1 MTQQQLILKRGFDV
15 LVSLLLFPLFF
26 IPVLFLVL
34 IATIETKQW
43 GVFQQTRVGQ
53 HGRLFSIY
61 KIRTL
66 SGHAHALGRYDT
78 SMRTFGRFLRRTKLD
93 ELPQIFN
100 VLVGDMSF
108 VGPRPD
114 VPGFADKLVGDDCK
128 ILQLKPG
135 LTGPATL
142 KYKHEDALLKTQK
155 DPEHYNRNVIWKDKV
170 EINKKYMES
179 WSFCVDLELILKSL
193 FN

>member
-15 LVSLLLFPLFF
+15 WVSLLLLPLFF

-66 SGHAHALGRYDT
+66 SGNAHALGTYDN
-78 SMRTFGRFLRRTKLD
+78 SMKAFGRFLRRTKLD
-93 ELPQIFN
+93 ELPQVFN

-114 VPGFADKLVGDDCK
+114 VPGFADKLVGDDRK

-142 KYKHEDALLKTQK
+142 KYKYEDALLKTQK
-155 DPEHYNRNVIWKDKV
+155 DPEHYNRTVIWKDKV

-179 WSFCVDLELILKSL
+179 WSFCVDLGLILKSL